1 MPALDG
7 DGLGKQKVSSLSP
20 AVASPGKLP
29 PLSADPESPT
39 AELPPVKPPAKPS
52 EDEPLGLVEKEQEKL
67 SEKEAIE
74 PKAWVSAKWAGLMG
88 TFVDYLGLGS
98 IFPLIPYFVQEQKAH
113 VVWLGAIISCQY
125 VGVTIGSQFFGRLCD
140 KWGPKK
146 VMTLVLIM
154 DVILFFFTG
163 MAPNVWVMVLMRF
176 SAGFFTPMPVGTAW
190 IGICVPD
197 DQKAKAFHANTL
209 ALLSGFIMGTALG
222 ALAADLFYACLASS
236 VAALIILL
244 LIVFGTAPTPPKLAT
259 DGESLKP
266 EGVWKV
272 LMRKEWQAAA
282 FISYNTGQEGAA
294 CGPVLGYLYAG
305 VFGYTERQTG
315 WVFCGIVIV
324 LLIVNVCLMDR
335 IAKIGHAL
343 KRVVF
348 LGFLEMP
355 AYLGLVI
362 LFTGGR
368 YKQSGGDIVCFFLI
382 VGLFSFNT
390 MLHPTSFDLG
400 SQYADKYGKNCQG
413 TILGIQNS
421 FYSVGNA
428 VGPLVSTSLLAV
440 DTYPVFLFMFSGLLV
455 VVILNGFVWMK
466 YKKNLAAIEPAKEA
480 KKEGEGE
487 DDEEKRKGS
496 SGSQQGEWGRRI
508 SVPNTN

>member
-1 MPALDG
+1 MPHE
-7 DGLGKQKVSSLSP
+7 
-20 AVASPGKLP
+20 LP
-29 PLSADPESPT
+29 PLKAP
-39 AELPPVKPPAKPS
+39 PPAAES
-52 EDEPLGLVEKEQEKL
+52 SLLSRVAARLDEGQSKELGLVKKEQDKL
-67 SEKEAIE
+67 KAQDDVESE
-74 PKAWVSAKWAGLMG
+74 AWLSAKWAGLMG
-88 TFVDYLGLGS
+88 TFVDYLGLGT
-98 IFPLIPYFVQEQKAH
+98 IFPLIPYFVAEQKAH

-146 VMTLVLIM
+146 VMVLVLIM

-163 MAPNVWVMVLMRF
+163 MAPNVWTMVILRF
-176 SAGFFTPMPVGTAW
+176 AAGFFTPMPVGTAW

-222 ALAADLFYACLASS
+222 ALAADLFYACAASS
-236 VAALIILL
+236 IAALIILL
-244 LIVFGTAPTPPKLAT
+244 LIVFGSAPTPPKKA
-259 DGESLKP
+259 DGGETLKP
-266 EGVWKV
+266 EGVWNV
-272 LMRKEWQAAA
+272 LKRKEWQAAA

-315 WVFCGIVIV
+315 WVFCGIVAV

-335 IAKIGHAL
+335 VNKIGHAL

-348 LGFLEMP
+348 LGCMETP
-355 AYLGLVI
+355 AYIGLVI

-368 YKQSGGDIVCFFLI
+368 YLHKGADIVCFFCI
-382 VGLFSFNT
+382 VGLFCFNT

-428 VGPLVSTSLLAV
+428 IGPLVSTSLLAV
-440 DTYPVFLFMFSGLLV
+440 DTYPVFLFMFSGLFIAVL
-455 VVILNGFVWMK
+455 LNALVWMK
-466 YKKNLAAIEPAKEA
+466 ERKNIAAVAPKDANSDSDSKSDKEKDDRTEIRRASAGSAGGMMGAPAIIA
-480 KKEGEGE
+480 
-487 DDEEKRKGS
+487 DS
-496 SGSQQGEWGRRI
+496 ALP
-508 SVPNTN
+508 SVVRSK